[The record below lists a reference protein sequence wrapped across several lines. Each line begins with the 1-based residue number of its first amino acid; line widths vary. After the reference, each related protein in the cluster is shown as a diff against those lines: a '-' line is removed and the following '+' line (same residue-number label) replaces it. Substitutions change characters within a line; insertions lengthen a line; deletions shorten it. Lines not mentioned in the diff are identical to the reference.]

1 MVTKYTMPA
10 KVIFTIDDEH
20 ADAEMILKL
29 LKQLKEE
36 GVTKICIKHDYNRG
50 TIIEGFTCGKTE
62 DLTPASDEDAEEGQD
77 PVQGSDS
84 GTPEVGGDPST
95 TEVVEP

>member
-10 KVIFTIDDEH
+10 KVTVSVDDKH
-20 ADAEMILKL
+20 AEMVSEL
-29 LKQLKEE
+29 LAQLKKE
-36 GVTKICIKHDYNRG
+36 GVTKICITHVYNRG
-50 TIIEGFTCGKTE
+50 TVIEGFTCGKTE

-95 TEVVEP
+95 TEVVDP

>member
-10 KVIFTIDDEH
+10 KVTIAVDDKH
-20 ADAEMILKL
+20 AEMVSEL
-29 LKQLKEE
+29 LAQLKKE
-36 GVTKICIKHDYNRG
+36 GVTKICIKHDHNRG

-77 PVQGSDS
+77 PAQGSDGGS
-84 GTPEVGGDPST
+84 LEVGGDLST
-95 TEVVEP
+95 TEVVES

>member
-20 ADAEMILKL
+20 TDMVSEILI
-29 LKQLKEE
+29 QLKEE
-36 GVTKICIKHDYNRG
+36 GVTKICRRHDHDRG

-84 GTPEVGGDPST
+84 EEPNVGGDPST

>member
-10 KVIFTIDDEH
+10 KVTIAVDDKH
-20 ADAEMILKL
+20 AEMVSKL
-29 LKQLKEE
+29 LAQLKKE
-36 GVTKICIKHDYNRG
+36 GVTKICIKHDHNRG

-62 DLTPASDEDAEEGQD
+62 DLTPASDEDAAEGQD
-77 PVQGSDS
+77 PAQGSDS
-84 GTPEVGGDPST
+84 EHPEAGGEPST

>member
-20 ADAEMILKL
+20 AEMISEILD
-29 LKQLKEE
+29 QLKKE
-36 GVTKICIKHDYNRG
+36 GVTKICRRHDHDRG

-62 DLTPASDEDAEEGQD
+62 DLTPASDEDAAEGQD

-84 GTPEVGGDPST
+84 EVPEVGGDPST

>member
-10 KVIFTIDDEH
+10 KVTIAVDDKH
-20 ADAEMILKL
+20 AEMVSEL
-29 LKQLKEE
+29 LAQLKKE
-36 GVTKICIKHDYNRG
+36 GVTKICIKHDHNRG

-77 PVQGSDS
+77 PAQGSDS
-84 GTPEVGGDPST
+84 EHPEAGGDPST

>member
-10 KVIFTIDDEH
+10 KVIFTIDDGH
-20 ADAEMILKL
+20 VEMVSEI

-36 GVTKICIKHDYNRG
+36 GVTKICRRHDHDRG

-62 DLTPASDEDAEEGQD
+62 DLTPASDEDAAEGQD

-84 GTPEVGGDPST
+84 EHPEAGGDPST

>member
-20 ADAEMILKL
+20 ADMVSEILI
-29 LKQLKEE
+29 QLKKE

-50 TIIEGFTCGKTE
+50 TVIEGFTCGKTE

-77 PVQGSDS
+77 PGQSSDS

>member
-10 KVIFTIDDEH
+10 KVTIAVDDKH
-20 ADAEMILKL
+20 AEMVSKL
-29 LKQLKEE
+29 LAQLKKE
-36 GVTKICIKHDYNRG
+36 GVTKICIKHDHNRG

-62 DLTPASDEDAEEGQD
+62 DLTPASDEEEDAEEGQD
-77 PVQGSDS
+77 PAQGSDS
-84 GTPEVGGDPST
+84 EHPEAGGDPST

>member
-10 KVIFTIDDEH
+10 KVTVSVDDKH
-20 ADAEMILKL
+20 AEMVSKL
-29 LKQLKEE
+29 LAQLKKE

-50 TIIEGFTCGKTE
+50 TVIEGFTCGKTE
-62 DLTPASDEDAEEGQD
+62 DLTPASDEDAAEGQD

>member
-10 KVIFTIDDEH
+10 KVTIAVDDKH
-20 ADAEMILKL
+20 AEMVSEL
-29 LKQLKEE
+29 LAQLKKE
-36 GVTKICIKHDYNRG
+36 GVTKICIKHDHDRG

-62 DLTPASDEDAEEGQD
+62 DLTPASDEDAAEGQD
-77 PVQGSDS
+77 PAQGSDS
-84 GTPEVGGDPST
+84 EHPAVGGDPST

>member
-10 KVIFTIDDEH
+10 KVTIAIDDKH
-20 ADAEMILKL
+20 AEMVSEL
-29 LKQLKEE
+29 LAQLKKE
-36 GVTKICIKHDYNRG
+36 GVTKICIKHDHNRG
-50 TIIEGFTCGKTE
+50 TVIEGFTCGKTE

-77 PVQGSDS
+77 PAQGSDS
-84 GTPEVGGDPST
+84 EHPEAGGDPST

>member
-10 KVIFTIDDEH
+10 KVVVTIDDKN
-20 ADAEMILKL
+20 ADAKMILEL
-29 LKQLKEE
+29 LKQLEEE
-36 GVTKICIKHDYNRG
+36 GVTKIHRRHDHNRG
-50 TIIEGFTCGKTE
+50 TIIEGFTRGKTE
-62 DLTPASDEDAEEGQD
+62 DLTPASDEDAAEGQD

-84 GTPEVGGDPST
+84 EVPEVGGDPST

>member
-10 KVIFTIDDEH
+10 KVIVTIDDEH
-20 ADAEMILKL
+20 AEMVSEL
-29 LKQLKEE
+29 LTQLKAV

-50 TIIEGFTCGKTE
+50 TVIEGFTCGKTE

>member
-10 KVIFTIDDEH
+10 KVTIAVDDKH
-20 ADAEMILKL
+20 AEMVSEL
-29 LKQLKEE
+29 LAQLKKE
-36 GVTKICIKHDYNRG
+36 GVTKICIKHDHNRG

-77 PVQGSDS
+77 PAQGSDS
-84 GTPEVGGDPST
+84 EHPEAGGEPST

>member
-10 KVIFTIDDEH
+10 KVTIAVDDKH
-20 ADAEMILKL
+20 AEMVSEL
-29 LKQLKEE
+29 LAQLKKE
-36 GVTKICIKHDYNRG
+36 GVTKICIKHDHNRG
-50 TIIEGFTCGKTE
+50 TVIEGFTCGKTE
-62 DLTPASDEDAEEGQD
+62 DLTPASDEDAAEGQD

-84 GTPEVGGDPST
+84 EVPGVGGDPST

>member
-10 KVIFTIDDEH
+10 KVTVSVDDKH
-20 ADAEMILKL
+20 AEMVSEL
-29 LKQLKEE
+29 LAQLKKE

-50 TIIEGFTCGKTE
+50 TVIEGFTCGKTE
-62 DLTPASDEDAEEGQD
+62 DLTPASDEEEGQD
-77 PVQGSDS
+77 PAQGSDS

>member
-10 KVIFTIDDEH
+10 KVIFTIDDGH
-20 ADAEMILKL
+20 AEMISEILD
-29 LKQLKEE
+29 QLKEE
-36 GVTKICIKHDYNRG
+36 GVTKICRRHDHDRG

-77 PVQGSDS
+77 PAQGSDS
-84 GTPEVGGDPST
+84 EHPEAGGEPST

>member
-10 KVIFTIDDEH
+10 KVTIAVDDKH
-20 ADAEMILKL
+20 AEMVSEL
-29 LKQLKEE
+29 LAQLKKE
-36 GVTKICIKHDYNRG
+36 GVTKICIKHDHNRG

-62 DLTPASDEDAEEGQD
+62 DLTPASEEEGQD
-77 PVQGSDS
+77 PGQSSDS
-84 GTPEVGGDPST
+84 GTPEAGGEPST

>member
-10 KVIFTIDDEH
+10 KVTIAIDDKH
-20 ADAEMILKL
+20 AEMVSEL
-29 LKQLKEE
+29 LAQLKKE
-36 GVTKICIKHDYNRG
+36 GVTKICIKHDHNRG

-77 PVQGSDS
+77 PAQGSDS
-84 GTPEVGGDPST
+84 EHPEAGGDPST

>member
-1 MVTKYTMPA
+1 MVTKYTMHA
-10 KVIFTIDDEH
+10 KVTVSVDEKQ
-20 ADAEMILKL
+20 AEMVSKL
-29 LKQLKEE
+29 LAQLKKE

-50 TIIEGFTCGKTE
+50 TVIEGFTCGKTE

>member
-10 KVIFTIDDEH
+10 KVTVSVDDKH
-20 ADAEMILKL
+20 AEMVSEL
-29 LKQLKEE
+29 LAQLKKE

-50 TIIEGFTCGKTE
+50 TVIEGFTCGKTE
-62 DLTPASDEDAEEGQD
+62 DLTPASDEEEEEDPGQS
-77 PVQGSDS
+77 SDS

>member
-10 KVIFTIDDEH
+10 KVTVSVDDKH
-20 ADAEMILKL
+20 AEMVSKL
-29 LKQLKEE
+29 LAQLKKE
-36 GVTKICIKHDYNRG
+36 GVKKICIKHDYNRG
-50 TIIEGFTCGKTE
+50 TVIEGFTCGKTE

>member
-10 KVIFTIDDEH
+10 KVIFTIDDGH
-20 ADAEMILKL
+20 VEMVSEI

-36 GVTKICIKHDYNRG
+36 GVTKICRRHDHDRG

-77 PVQGSDS
+77 PAQGSDS
-84 GTPEVGGDPST
+84 GTPEAGGDPST

>member
-10 KVIFTIDDEH
+10 KVVVTIDDKN
-20 ADAEMILKL
+20 AEMISEILD
-29 LKQLKEE
+29 QLKKE
-36 GVTKICIKHDYNRG
+36 GVTKICRRHDHNRG

-62 DLTPASDEDAEEGQD
+62 DLTPASDEDASEGQD
-77 PVQGSDS
+77 PGQSSDS

>member
-10 KVIFTIDDEH
+10 KVTIAVDDKH
-20 ADAEMILKL
+20 AEMVSEL
-29 LKQLKEE
+29 LAQLKKE
-36 GVTKICIKHDYNRG
+36 GVTKICIKHDHNRG
-50 TIIEGFTCGKTE
+50 TVIEGFTCGKTE

-77 PVQGSDS
+77 PAQGSDS
-84 GTPEVGGDPST
+84 EHPEAGGDPST

>member
-20 ADAEMILKL
+20 ADMVSEILI
-29 LKQLKEE
+29 QLKKE
-36 GVTKICIKHDYNRG
+36 GVTKICRRHDHDRG

-62 DLTPASDEDAEEGQD
+62 DLTPASDEEEDAEEGQD

-84 GTPEVGGDPST
+84 GTPEVGGDPSD

>member
-10 KVIFTIDDEH
+10 KVTIAVDDKH
-20 ADAEMILKL
+20 AEMASEL
-29 LKQLKEE
+29 LAQLKKE
-36 GVTKICIKHDYNRG
+36 GVTKICIKHDHNRG

-62 DLTPASDEDAEEGQD
+62 DLTPASDEDEDAEEGQD
-77 PVQGSDS
+77 PAQGSDS
-84 GTPEVGGDPST
+84 EHPEAGGEPSA

>member
-10 KVIFTIDDEH
+10 KVVVTIDDGH
-20 ADAEMILKL
+20 AEMVSKILD
-29 LKQLKEE
+29 QLKKE
-36 GVTKICIKHDYNRG
+36 GVTKICRRHDHDRG

-62 DLTPASDEDAEEGQD
+62 DLTPASDEDAAEGQD
-77 PVQGSDS
+77 PAQGSDS

>member
-10 KVIFTIDDEH
+10 KVTIAVDDKH
-20 ADAEMILKL
+20 AEMVSELLAKLK
-29 LKQLKEE
+29 KE
-36 GVTKICIKHDYNRG
+36 GVTKICIKHDHNRG
-50 TIIEGFTCGKTE
+50 TVIEGFTCGKTE

-84 GTPEVGGDPST
+84 EHPEAGGDPST

>member
-10 KVIFTIDDEH
+10 KVIFTIDDGH
-20 ADAEMILKL
+20 AEMISEI

-36 GVTKICIKHDYNRG
+36 GVTKICRRHDHNRG

-84 GTPEVGGDPST
+84 GTPDAGGDPST

>member
-1 MVTKYTMPA
+1 MVTKYTMPT

-36 GVTKICIKHDYNRG
+36 GVTKICRRHDHDRG

-62 DLTPASDEDAEEGQD
+62 DLTPASDEEEQAPG
-77 PVQGSDS
+77 QGSDS
-84 GTPEVGGDPST
+84 GTPEAGGEPST

>member
-10 KVIFTIDDEH
+10 KVTVAVDDKH
-20 ADAEMILKL
+20 AEMVSEL
-29 LKQLKEE
+29 LAQLKKE

-84 GTPEVGGDPST
+84 EEPNVGGDPST

>member
-10 KVIFTIDDEH
+10 KVVVTIDDKN
-20 ADAEMILKL
+20 AKMISEILD
-29 LKQLKEE
+29 QLKEE
-36 GVTKICIKHDYNRG
+36 GVTKICRRHDHNRG

-62 DLTPASDEDAEEGQD
+62 DLTPASDGDAAEGQD

-84 GTPEVGGDPST
+84 EVPEVGGDPST

>member
-10 KVIFTIDDEH
+10 KVTVSVDDKH
-20 ADAEMILKL
+20 AEMVSKL
-29 LKQLKEE
+29 LAQLKKE

-50 TIIEGFTCGKTE
+50 TVIEGFTCGKTE

-84 GTPEVGGDPST
+84 GTPEVGGDPSD

>member
-10 KVIFTIDDEH
+10 KVTVAVDDKH
-20 ADAEMILKL
+20 AEMVSEL
-29 LKQLKEE
+29 LAQLKKE

-50 TIIEGFTCGKTE
+50 TVIEGFTCGKTE
-62 DLTPASDEDAEEGQD
+62 DLTPASDEDEDAEEGQD
-77 PVQGSDS
+77 PAQGSDS
-84 GTPEVGGDPST
+84 EHPEAGGDPST